1 MMNWQLAGVFAI
13 GVTLVAVGVQ
23 ADASA
28 FDAAVAADPENAMSI
43 YRRYSFGE
51 IRDTPPPDGY
61 RPFYISHYG
70 RHGSRYLGAVT
81 NCVAADAL
89 EKAAGAGI
97 LTAKGSELLGRLLKL
112 RSIHEGMYGELSVLG
127 AEEHRRIARRMF
139 ERFPQ
144 VFSSGGKVRCQAS
157 KYTRCIMSMSNFA
170 CELKGH
176 APQLD
181 FSFVT
186 GERYLALLFNFVTRQ
201 GALRAKVDSATT
213 RILHEAFDPAPLMVR
228 LFSDVDAAKRIVGDP
243 HAFAESLFYMAA
255 VCRPLSVELDGM
267 RLDDAFTADELPKIS
282 RALNGKWYM
291 QIGNSVEFGELVV
304 ASVKNLAMDF
314 VDRAEEAINGRGV
327 VADLRFG
334 HDVRVWPLASYIGI
348 EGVGDRMPSDKV
360 CDHAMLW
367 RTMPMASNIQMVFCR
382 NDEGVVIVKV
392 LFNEQ
397 EIRLRGL
404 ETMGEVYFRWPDLK
418 SRLEQG
424 VIPSGGHCKTTRCME
439 RAKSFKPPFGA

>member
-1 MMNWQLAGVFAI
+1 MDCEMKRIRSVGALALCIAF
-13 GVTLVAVGVQ
+13 VALG
-23 ADASA
+23 AYATAENAA
-28 FDAAVAADPENAMSI
+28 FDAAVGADPENAMAI
-43 YRRYSFGE
+43 YRRYSFVE
-51 IRDTPPPDGY
+51 IRDAPPPDGY
-61 RPFYISHYG
+61 SPFYISHYG

-97 LTAKGSELLGRLLKL
+97 LTAKGAELMGRLLRL
-112 RSIHEGMYGELSVLG
+112 RSLHEGMYGELSLLG

-157 KYTRCIMSMSNFA
+157 SYTRCLTSMANFS
-170 CELKGH
+170 CELKGF

-186 GERYLALLFNFVTRQ
+186 GERYLALLLNFVTRQ
-201 GALRAKVDSATT
+201 GELRAKVDSATT
-213 RILHEAFDPAPLMVR
+213 RILHEAFDPAPLMAR
-228 LFSDVDAAKRIVGDP
+228 LFSDADAAKRVVGDP
-243 HAFAESLFYMAA
+243 FAFAESLFYMVA

-267 RLDDAFTADELPKIS
+267 LLDDAFTADELPRIS

-291 QIGNSVEFGELVV
+291 QIGNSVEFGDLMV

-314 VDRAEEAINGRGV
+314 ADRAENAIKGRSV

-334 HDVRVWPLASYIGI
+334 HDTRVWPLASHVGI
-348 EGVGDRMPSDKV
+348 EGVGDRVPSDKV

-367 RTMPMASNIQMVFCR
+367 RTMPMASNIQMVFYR
-382 NDEGVVIVKV
+382 NGAGDVIVRV
-392 LFNEQ
+392 LFNERDV
-397 EIRLRGL
+397 RLRGL
-404 ETMGEVYFRWPDLK
+404 ETVDGVYFRWADLK
-418 SRLEQG
+418 SRLEHG
-424 VIPSGGHCKTTRCME
+424 VS
-439 RAKSFKPPFGA
+439 